1 MEIILLIIGFL
12 LLVKGADYFVE
23 GSSSIAK
30 KFNIPSIVIG
40 LTLVAFG
47 TSAPELAVSID
58 AALAQ
63 SNGLVFGNVIG
74 SNIANTL
81 FILGL
86 SAAITPIKISLS
98 TIFKDMPFL
107 IVTTAAMIVMSMD
120 HLFDKAENILSRVDG
135 ILLLIFFVIYF
146 LSMLEIIFKNKGEKQ
161 SVVEIKEVTIIK
173 SLLMTLG
180 GLLAIIY
187 GASLTV
193 NSAIIIAENFGLS
206 DTIIGLTV
214 IAVGTSL
221 PELIT
226 SVVAAKKGENDIAVG
241 NIVGSNIFNILFV
254 LGVSATINPIVIS
267 ADNYIDLY
275 VLMAAMIFA
284 LVVMF
289 TGKKISKIEGSL
301 MFVSYLVYMA
311 YLILRTIN

>member
-193 NSAIIIAENFGLS
+193 NSAITIAEMFGLS

-214 IAVGTSL
+214 IAIGTSL

-254 LGVSATINPIVIS
+254 LGVSATINPIAIS

-275 VLMAAMIFA
+275 VLMAAMI
-284 LVVMF
+284 LTVVVMF
-289 TGKKISKIEGSL
+289 TGKKISKLEGNF
-301 MFVSYLVYMA
+301 MFASYLVYMA
-311 YLILRTIN
+311 YLILRTIG

>member
-1 MEIILLIIGFL
+1 MEIILLLIGFL
-12 LLVKGADYFVE
+12 LLIKGADYFVE

-86 SAAITPIKISLS
+86 SAAITPIRISLS

-107 IVTTAAMIVMSMD
+107 ILTTGAMIVMSMD
-120 HLFDKAENILSRVDG
+120 RLFDKTENILSRVDG

-146 LSMLEIIFKNKGEKQ
+146 LSMLEMIFTNKGEKQ
-161 SVVEIKEVTIIK
+161 EVEEIKEVTIIK

-193 NSAIIIAENFGLS
+193 NSAITIAEMFGLS

-214 IAVGTSL
+214 IAIGTSL

-241 NIVGSNIFNILFV
+241 NIVGSNIF
-254 LGVSATINPIVIS
+254 
-267 ADNYIDLY
+267 
-275 VLMAAMIFA
+275 
-284 LVVMF
+284 
-289 TGKKISKIEGSL
+289 
-301 MFVSYLVYMA
+301 
-311 YLILRTIN
+311 